1 MLVSIPGIGKKLAER
16 IIFELKEKVA
26 AAGVAALGPVRRR
39 AAPPGEGEIVAALQ
53 ALGYSLAE
61 AREASRTALA
71 DVGVGT
77 SLEERVKAALR
88 SLLRD

>member
-1 MLVSIPGIGKKLAER
+1 V
-16 IIFELKEKVA
+16 
-26 AAGVAALGPVRRR
+26 
-39 AAPPGEGEIVAALQ
+39 VAALQ

-71 DVGVGT
+71 DATIGGT
-77 SLEERVKAALR
+77 LEERVKAALR

>member
-1 MLVSIPGIGKKLAER
+1 MLG
-16 IIFELKEKVA
+16 
-26 AAGVAALGPVRRR
+26 LGPVGRRGGV
-39 AAPPGEGEIVAALQ
+39 ASEGEIVAALQ

-61 AREASRTALA
+61 AREASRAALL
-71 DVGVGT
+71 DVGVDS